1 MLCVFCCLFVD
12 LVVCVL
18 CVCLF
23 AVILPLLL
31 TTCVF
36 LRVLPQPNTNTTNKH
51 ATKQT
56 HTHTHINN
64 DSSFVFCLHVCC
76 LFCLFVSLLML
87 CSGMLGRVESFIG
100 SVGLFVCALFVWEG
114 WYGVVC
120 DCWMLRL
127 DVVRV

>member
-1 MLCVFCCLFVD
+1 MCVVCLFVCCY
-12 LVVCVL
+12 LAVTINYVCVST
-18 CVCLF
+18 CF
-23 AVILPLLL
+23 A
-31 TTCVF
+31 TTKY
-36 LRVLPQPNTNTTNKH
+36 KH
-51 ATKQT
+51 YKQT
-56 HTHTHINN
+56 RNQTNTHTHINN